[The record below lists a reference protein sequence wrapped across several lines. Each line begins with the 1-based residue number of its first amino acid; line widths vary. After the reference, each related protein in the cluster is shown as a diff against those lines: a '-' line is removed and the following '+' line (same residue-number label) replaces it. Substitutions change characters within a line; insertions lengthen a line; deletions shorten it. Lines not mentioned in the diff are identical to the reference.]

1 MDITQRK
8 ITKIALEAE
17 KLVLLT
23 LRDEGV
29 GTAEIDLIHALRHEP
44 GCTQARLAE
53 ILHADKAAIARR
65 TKNLE
70 AKGFLVRRDDPSD
83 RRSQLLFPT
92 PRAEALKS
100 SKAEIEAGFYEYL
113 TSALTAEEAATFGAM
128 LDKLY
133 AASKAESRAGF
144 PHFIHR

>member
-1 MDITQRK
+1 M
-8 ITKIALEAE
+8 
-17 KLVLLT
+17 
-23 LRDEGV
+23 
-29 GTAEIDLIHALRHEP
+29 
-44 GCTQARLAE
+44 
-53 ILHADKAAIARR
+53 
-65 TKNLE
+65 
-70 AKGFLVRRDDPSD
+70 RRDDPSD
-83 RRSQLLFPT
+83 RRSRLLFPT
-92 PRAEALKS
+92 PQAEALKS